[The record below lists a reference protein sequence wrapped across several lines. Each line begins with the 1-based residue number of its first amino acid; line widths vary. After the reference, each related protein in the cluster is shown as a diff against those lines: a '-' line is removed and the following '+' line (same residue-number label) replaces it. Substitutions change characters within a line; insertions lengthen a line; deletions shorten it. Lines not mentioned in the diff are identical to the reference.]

1 MSGGRLCERFALVTG
16 GAGGIGAAV
25 CKRLSADGAGVAI
38 ADIDLDGAELV
49 AGEISDVGGAASAV
63 HLDVTSRESWEMA
76 LAHCRTQS
84 PNLDILVNAA
94 GITRDRSIRKM
105 TDQDWRSVIDVSL
118 YGTWLGC
125 QLAFQEMAVRGGAIV
140 NFASTA
146 MFGAFGQSNY
156 SAAKA
161 GITGLTRTAAIE
173 GGRHGIR
180 VNAVAPGFVDTEMTK
195 NLPDALKAEWI
206 RATALKRSGAPHEIA
221 SVVAFL
227 ASLDADFVTGQTIVV
242 DGGSGA

>member
-1 MSGGRLCERFALVTG
+1 MSGQRLALVTG

-25 CKRLSADGAGVAI
+25 CKRLSADGAGVVI
-38 ADIDLDGAELV
+38 ADID
-49 AGEISDVGGAASAV
+49 VGGAKFAASQIKDAGGRASAV
-63 HLDVTSRESWEMA
+63 HLDVTSRDSWETA
-76 LAHCRTQS
+76 LTHCRVHS

-105 TDQDWRSVIDVSL
+105 TDRDWRSVIDVSL

-125 QLAFQEMAVRGGAIV
+125 QFAFQEMAVRGGAIV

-161 GITGLTRTAAIE
+161 GIAGLTRTAAIE
-173 GGRHGIR
+173 GGRYGIR
-180 VNAVAPGFVDTEMTK
+180 VNAVAPGFVDTEMTR
-195 NLPDALKAEWI
+195 NLPEELKAEWI
-206 RATALKRSGAPHEIA
+206 RATALNRSGAPHEIA

-227 ASLDADFVTGQTIVV
+227 ASPDADFVTGQTIVV
-242 DGGSGA
+242 DGGSKA